1 MDLKID
7 YISIGIRI
15 KEKRSKKGLTQQ
27 KLSEMSGIE
36 PSNISHIERGATKLS
51 LPTLIKIANALETT
65 VDELLC
71 DNLHKAKDIFVCEI
85 GEEIKGCSEEEI
97 RVIADVVKTLKISLR
112 KRNAFNDR
120 Q

>member
-1 MDLKID
+1 M
-7 YISIGIRI
+7 
-15 KEKRSKKGLTQQ
+15 
-27 KLSEMSGIE
+27 
-36 PSNISHIERGATKLS
+36 
-51 LPTLIKIANALETT
+51 
-65 VDELLC
+65 
-71 DNLHKAKDIFVCEI
+71 CEI

>member
-71 DNLHKAKDIFVCEI
+71 YKAKDIFVCEI